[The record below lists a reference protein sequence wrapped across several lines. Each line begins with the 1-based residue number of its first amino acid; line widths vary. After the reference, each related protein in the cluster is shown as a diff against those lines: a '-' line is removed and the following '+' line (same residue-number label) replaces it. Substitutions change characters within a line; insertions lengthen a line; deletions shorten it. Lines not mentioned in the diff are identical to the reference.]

1 MTNISHES
9 FNHVRYTLVPWTDSF
24 PPGPLIPTYLYCVL
38 GNYGR
43 GGLKKK
49 IYSSHVLLKYYSM
62 VHLCVPTCAL
72 NVLQYMW

>member
-1 MTNISHES
+1 M
-9 FNHVRYTLVPWTDSF
+9 NHFITSDYYNYMDRQF
-24 PPGPLIPTYLYCVL
+24 FPGPLISTYIHCVL

-72 NVLQYMW
+72 NILQYMW